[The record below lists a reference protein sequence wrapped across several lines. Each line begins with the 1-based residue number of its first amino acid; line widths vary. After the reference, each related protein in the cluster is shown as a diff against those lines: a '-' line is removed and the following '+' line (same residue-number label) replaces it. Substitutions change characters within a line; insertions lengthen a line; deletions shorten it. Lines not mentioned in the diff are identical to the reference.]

1 MIQYKRVKAYNKG
14 MLNTNYRNFEEL
26 KISTFA
32 RDFRNENKMTRKSTA
47 YWMNFNPKDTEHF
60 GYLGRVP
67 TVTKVNTFSKPNNS
81 KQLKRARTLTKELYN
96 KEYAKNSNATFE
108 NGIITIDN
116 SENAEAMAN
125 FKKAMAVGELAY
137 KEALLQG

>member
-1 MIQYKRVKAYNKG
+1 MIRYKRLKAYNKG
-14 MLNTNYRNFEEL
+14 MLNTNYRNFEDL
-26 KISTFA
+26 KISSFT

-67 TVTKVNTFSKPNNS
+67 TVTKKTTTRVSDGRKHEVIVT
-81 KQLKRARTLTKELYN
+81 QLIGPKL
-96 KEYAKNSNATFE
+96 E
-108 NGIITIDN
+108 NGKFSN
-116 SENAEAMAN
+116 KFSEENGSADKSTSN
-125 FKKAMAVGELAY
+125 FKKAMTVGELAY